1 MNGLVNMI
9 NIKHS
14 GNIGDIIFSLCTIKQ
29 ISIKHNDKIDIY
41 LDLSG
46 AVGGYLDLD
55 RVNSLIPLLKRQ
67 EYINDVFF
75 FNDTIKIDYNLDNF
89 RYLARF
95 DGSITLSQAHLKA
108 NGFNNIDENEKHLF
122 INEQSDAL
130 YDVVCS
136 RTSRYNNPNINYNSI
151 LNDYKNMKICF
162 IGYKCEYD
170 NFISK
175 IDASYK
181 IDYVFTKDLYEAA
194 KIINSS
200 KFFIGNQNPC
210 FSIAQTMRKNIILE
224 VSIVCDTC
232 NYITPNI
239 KLIR

>member
-1 MNGLVNMI
+1 MI
-9 NIKHS
+9 NVKHS

-29 ISIKHNDKIDIY
+29 IIIKHNDKIDIY
-41 LDLSG
+41 LALIGS
-46 AVGGYLDLD
+46 AGGYLDLD
-55 RVNSLIPLLKRQ
+55 RANSLIPLLKSQ

-75 FNDTIKIDYNLDNF
+75 FNNMIKIDYDLDNF
-89 RYLARF
+89 RQF
-95 DGSITLSQAHLKA
+95 VKEDGSITLSQAHLKA

-122 INEQSDAL
+122 INEQSDVL

-136 RTSRYNNPNINYNSI
+136 RTYRYNNPNINYNSI

-162 IGYKCEYD
+162 IGYGYEYD
-170 NFISK
+170 NFVSK
-175 IDASYK
+175 IDTSYK

-200 KFFIGNQNPC
+200 TLFIGNQSSC

-224 VSIVCDTC
+224 VSTVCDTC